1 MGRCSREVGI
11 LVNLPYSNRRSTCY
25 FNRLYDF
32 LEPLLDFI
40 IRIFMSTVSF
50 LVQLNSGILCQHN
63 VFLSFITAQTALS
76 LKLIGIFNL
85 LGLFNQ
91 FPKMIK
97 SKDLLSLCLCLSV
110 SGGCKLFYFIE
121 FLKTCTPS
129 IFFKLC
135 WMIRDSN

>member
-1 MGRCSREVGI
+1 MGRCSHEVGI
-11 LVNLPYSNRRSTCY
+11 LVYLPYSNRRSTCY

-32 LEPLLDFI
+32 LEPFLDFI

-91 FPKMIK
+91 FPKW
-97 SKDLLSLCLCLSV
+97 LSQKTYYLCVCVCLCLGAV
-110 SGGCKLFYFIE
+110 NFFTFFT
-121 FLKTCTPS
+121 FLNFSRS
-129 IFFKLC
+129 ILQVFF
-135 WMIRDSN
+135 SNFAGW